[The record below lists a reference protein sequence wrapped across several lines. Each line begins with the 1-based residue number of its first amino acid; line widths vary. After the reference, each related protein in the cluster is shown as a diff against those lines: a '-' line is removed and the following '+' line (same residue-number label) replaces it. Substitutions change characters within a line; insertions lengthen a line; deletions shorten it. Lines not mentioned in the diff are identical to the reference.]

1 MRNGIWRHWR
11 RWLAATA
18 GAALFLASPSVAQE
32 GDRAK
37 GYISAREFAEAQG
50 IAYQWFPMQ
59 KTLVLTRGNR
69 TMHLSV
75 GRSEAVVDD
84 QPFVL
89 PSAPVLQDGQVMVPA
104 RSIINVFGAQASQ
117 KPVVAAKPP
126 AVIVESAEEGEGEL
140 GPDTPA
146 EEDAPPTPVLVAPP
160 RVLPQGAGT
169 APVPSPV
176 VPPAETAA
184 EPTEEEDQE
193 STLVTVRH
201 SIREDHTRVVLEFD
215 GPMTYAA
222 ENAGTGKFKLR
233 INGCKNI
240 IPTKRTNPAGRD
252 LKGVSFH
259 SGPDR
264 KGLVVNF
271 DLLDDAEPPTIE
283 TVANPYRMVLS
294 FRSTSAALAAAS
306 ATAKLAAASSTAQL
320 KAKSATAT
328 AQLYPPATSTV
339 AITAAT
345 AKTQEPPKT
354 DKPQTPEPAAGE
366 AASREPAKN
375 LKIDVPLE
383 TLTRTA
389 FSGRAIVI
397 DPGHGGSDQGVT
409 FSGLA
414 PEKQIT
420 MSIAA
425 KLRQILRQMGFN
437 AYLLRAQDTA
447 LSPSDRQAAANKAG
461 GDLIVSLHV
470 GGAGDESIEGVAC
483 YSYDSNGV
491 SFDGDASAGRISPQ
505 NVYGEWTQTTRFDL
519 ARFLSMKI
527 RDRLV
532 KHLSS
537 KDRGVR
543 PLPLLPLRFMIY
555 PAVLVEVG
563 MLTNP
568 TEGPKLS
575 STVYQEAAARSIA
588 NGIVDFFNGIKLNP

>member
-11 RWLAATA
+11 RWLAAAA
-18 GAALFLASPSVAQE
+18 GTALFLASPVVAQE
-32 GDRAK
+32 GERSK

-75 GRSEAVVDD
+75 GRNEAVVDD

-89 PSAPVLQDGQVMVPA
+89 PSAPLLQDGQVMVPA

-117 KPVVAAKPP
+117 KPAAASKPP
-126 AVIVESAEEGEGEL
+126 AVTVEPGEEEDGEL

-146 EEDAPPTPVLVAPP
+146 EDDGSAKPVLVAPP
-160 RVLPQGAGT
+160 RVLPQGTGVV
-169 APVPSPV
+169 PVPPPA
-176 VPPAETAA
+176 VPPAETAE

-215 GPMTYAA
+215 GPMTYAT

-240 IPTKRTNPAGRD
+240 IPTKRSNPAGRD
-252 LKGVSFH
+252 LKSVSFH

-271 DLLDDAEPPTIE
+271 DLLDGGEPPTIE

-294 FRSTSAALAAAS
+294 FRATPAALAAAS
-306 ATAKLAAASSTAQL
+306 ATAKLAAASATMQL
-320 KAKSATAT
+320 KTKPATAT
-328 AQLYPPATSTV
+328 AQLPPPASATATV
-339 AITAAT
+339 AAIPP
-345 AKTQEPPKT
+345 KNQEPPKT
-354 DKPQTPEPAAGE
+354 DKPQPPDSASGE

-383 TLTRTA
+383 PLTRTA

-409 FSGLA
+409 FNGLA

-437 AYLLRAQDTA
+437 AYLLRAQDA
-447 LSPSDRQAAANKAG
+447 SLSPSERQAAANKAG

-483 YSYDSNGV
+483 YSYDGNGV
-491 SFDGDASAGRISPQ
+491 SFDGDATTGRISPQ

-527 RDRLV
+527 RDRLI
-532 KHLSS
+532 KHLSTR
-537 KDRGVR
+537 DRGVR

-575 STVYQEAAARSIA
+575 SAGYQEAAARSIA